1 MSDPGIIDW
10 PAWTVS
16 PPGRYVLEWEQAQL
30 DHVVGDIFGYHALQ
44 LGLPQ
49 LDALRE
55 NRMPYRGLVLDGASR
70 ASAPYTVPR
79 PKNVHSLNGAK
90 GSALQGAERSGG
102 GASTGSSGGAGESGG
117 DGGGV
122 GGVGGISSVG
132 GTGGADGTSG
142 VGGTG
147 GTANNG
153 TSGPVGFSD
162 SRASVTALPSRG
174 SAHAPAFARST
185 IWCEF
190 VELPFEAQSVDLIVL
205 PHTLEFTPDPH
216 RLLREVERVLMPD
229 GRLVI
234 SGFNS
239 LSLWGMR
246 QSIGRMTRRPFVP
259 GTHDL
264 IAFTRLKDWIKLLG
278 FEFDR
283 GRFGCYRPPL
293 VTDQWLTRYDFM
305 ESAGDRW
312 WPIFGA
318 TYMITAVKRV
328 RGMRMIGPKW
338 AKKPALA
345 PGLAPVATP
354 NSRSSIERETQSK

>member
-1 MSDPGIIDW
+1 MSDHGIIDW

-70 ASAPYTVPR
+70 ASAPFTVP
-79 PKNVHSLNGAK
+79 PAK
-90 GSALQGAERSGG
+90 SG
-102 GASTGSSGGAGESGG
+102 
-117 DGGGV
+117 
-122 GGVGGISSVG
+122 
-132 GTGGADGTSG
+132 
-142 VGGTG
+142 
-147 GTANNG
+147 
-153 TSGPVGFSD
+153 
-162 SRASVTALPSRG
+162 RASVASLPSRG
-174 SAHAPAFARST
+174 TAHAPAFARST

-190 VELPFEAQSVDLIVL
+190 VELPFEAQSVDLVVL

-234 SGFNS
+234 AGFNS

-246 QSIGRMTRRPFVP
+246 QSVGRMTRRPFVP

-328 RGMRMIGPKW
+328 QGMRLIGPMW

-354 NSRSSIERETQSK
+354 NSRSSIERETQHK